1 MVNIK
6 TKIQLKQL
14 YETDENLWL
23 EETIRLLR
31 ENCLEDLDLENLIEE
46 LESLGRRD
54 KQRVESFLRQIIIHL
69 LLLQYWTE
77 EYDYNYR
84 HWRGKIATF
93 RVQLNK
99 YLTTNLKN
107 YLSEELESIY
117 QDAVFIVIE
126 KTGLN
131 KSVLPE
137 KCCYSLEELVD
148 KNWLNH

>member
-6 TKIQLKQL
+6 TKTQLKQL

-23 EETIRLLR
+23 EETIRLLKD
-31 ENCLEDLDLENLIEE
+31 NCLEDLDLENLIEE

-54 KQRVESFLRQIIIHL
+54 KHRVESLLRQIIIHL

-77 EYDYNYR
+77 QYDYNHR
-84 HWRGKIATF
+84 HWRGEIATF

-107 YLSEELESIY
+107 YLSEELASIY
-117 QDAVFIVIE
+117 QEAVFIVTE

-131 KSVLPE
+131 KSVFTE
-137 KCCYSLEELVD
+137 KCCYSLEQLLD
-148 KNWLNH
+148 KSWFPN

>member
-1 MVNIK
+1 MINIK

-14 YETDENLWL
+14 YETDETLWL
-23 EETIRLLR
+23 EETIKLLR
-31 ENCLEDLDLENLIEE
+31 ENCLEELDVDNLIEE

-54 KQRVESFLRQIIIHL
+54 KHKVESLLRQIIIHL

-77 EYDYNYR
+77 EYNYNHR
-84 HWRGKIATF
+84 HWRGEIATF

-107 YLSEELESIY
+107 YLSEELEGIY
-117 QDAVFIVIE
+117 QDAVFIVTE

-131 KSVLPE
+131 KPLFPE
-137 KCCYSLEELVD
+137 KCCYSLEKLLN
-148 KNWLNH
+148 KTWLPN